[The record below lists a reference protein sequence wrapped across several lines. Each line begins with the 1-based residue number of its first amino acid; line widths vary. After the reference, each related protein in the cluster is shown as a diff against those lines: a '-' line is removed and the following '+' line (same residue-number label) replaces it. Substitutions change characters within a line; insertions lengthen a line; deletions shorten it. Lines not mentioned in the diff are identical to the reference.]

1 MVSPALCAD
10 PTYVEMRT
18 RRMALAEW
26 KSDRLEDYCGD
37 FHPIRR
43 AARSTRVQRYLVFIG
58 QLSLRFRIVVA
69 SLNCIC
75 KSQRGNR

>member
-1 MVSPALCAD
+1 MCSVKVLAFYSRLGVDQNAKPVAR
-10 PTYVEMRT
+10 RT
-18 RRMALAEW
+18 HLNAVWR
-26 KSDRLEDYCGD
+26 D